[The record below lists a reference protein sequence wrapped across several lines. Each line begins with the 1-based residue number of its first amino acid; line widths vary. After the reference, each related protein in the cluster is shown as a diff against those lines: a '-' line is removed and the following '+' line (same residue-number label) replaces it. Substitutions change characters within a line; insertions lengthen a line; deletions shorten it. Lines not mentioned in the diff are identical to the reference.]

1 MMKAGG
7 DSACTRA
14 DLQLVRALGRGL
26 CSAVALATWWTPHAG
41 ELATLRRLR
50 ARVHWL
56 LRLDSGQRGAELMM
70 TAGGG

>member
-50 ARVHWL
+50 RVGC
-56 LRLDSGQRGAELMM
+56 SGSIPGSEGRD
-70 TAGGG
+70 